1 MDKEKLALA
10 YAEHMVNGMEMN
22 ELMTVHSFALLDSDL
37 NLIMSTEIDHDP
49 DPSADL
55 ELWARFLKGDCF
67 LEYTGSRWERGS
79 E

>member
-1 MDKEKLALA
+1 MRD
-10 YAEHMVNGMEMN
+10 VI
-22 ELMTVHSFALLDSDL
+22 TVHCFALLDSEL

-55 ELWARFLKGDCF
+55 ELWTRFLKGDCY
-67 LEYTGSRWERGS
+67 LEYLGIRHDPVEDA